1 MYAKLVAQLDDL
13 CIDHYWLFVWI
24 IRETGYSNVLGVCRT
39 LDTGH
44 SEGKE
49 FEMDNMGVN
58 CRLGQVENP
67 GGIDRSSF

>member
-1 MYAKLVAQLDDL
+1 M
-13 CIDHYWLFVWI
+13 DHLSLLSTDN
-24 IRETGYSNVLGVCRT
+24 RETGYSNVLGVCRT